1 MYSLYPM
8 CIHVGSVHVGMY
20 SRSEM
25 LEIRSDGTGSGFW
38 FGAVYVILFD
48 AGTHVLSGT
57 GGAWHETHW
66 VSMYCTVPT

>member
-1 MYSLYPM
+1 
-8 CIHVGSVHVGMY
+8 
-20 SRSEM
+20 M